1 MYSYISTFQKDQRQ
15 TFVKK
20 KMDVSYIGYF

>member
-1 MYSYISTFQKDQRQ
+1 MYGYISTYQKGQRQ

-20 KMDVSYIGYF
+20 KMDVSYNGYF